1 MLEGIFLSSDKRR
14 IKKTLTTFA
23 VVKNK
28 EKYET

>member
-1 MLEGIFLSSDKRR
+1 MLEGIFLFSVYLR

-28 EKYET
+28 DKNET

>member
-1 MLEGIFLSSDKRR
+1 MLEGIFYSPNKWR

-28 EKYET
+28 EKYEA